1 MSSKYMYNRYVD
13 RLRGYVYI
21 GYVDVAVV
29 NMPFVQVL
37 STNQRSLKMITIFN
51 ICDFLIFSI
60 VKENKLFK
68 CAKSLGGEG
77 VHLRF
82 FFYLWLISSLRPLMS
97 DGFA

>member
-13 RLRGYVYI
+13 RGYVYI

-37 STNQRSLKMITIFN
+37 STNQRSLKIITIFN
-51 ICDFLIFSI
+51 TCDFLIFSI
-60 VKENKLFK
+60 VVQMCQVF
-68 CAKSLGGEG
+68 GGRG
-77 VHLRF
+77 SSSAI

>member
-13 RLRGYVYI
+13 RGYVYI

-37 STNQRSLKMITIFN
+37 STNQRSLKIITIFN
-51 ICDFLIFSI
+51 TCDFLIFSI
-60 VKENKLFK
+60 VKEKQIVQM
-68 CAKSLGGEG
+68 CQVCGGRG
-77 VHLRF
+77 SSSAIF
-82 FFYLWLISSLRPLMS
+82 FTWLISSLRPLMS

>member
-1 MSSKYMYNRYVD
+1 MYNRYVD
-13 RLRGYVYI
+13 RGYVYI

-37 STNQRSLKMITIFN
+37 STNQRSLKIITIFN
-51 ICDFLIFSI
+51 TCDFLIFSI

-68 CAKSLGGEG
+68 CAKSFGGEG
-77 VHLRF
+77 VICD
-82 FFYLWLISSLRPLMS
+82 FFYLWLISSLRPLIS